1 MEGTTGDIPP
11 LPAERSF
18 LGRIKLW
25 TLDMRWIGQD
35 LPINGANAEGNHH
48 IPSTAEHENS

>member
-1 MEGTTGDIPP
+1 VEGTTGDIPP